1 MGVARSLNCDGLYGL
16 GLVLAVALLLLPL
29 AGGEA
34 LKLAWRYERGAVA
47 AGQWWRF
54 ITCHQVHLDPN
65 HALLNA
71 VGLAL
76 LWSLFARCYG
86 WGQWLVALGACVAAI
101 GAGFWFFSTQLM
113 WYVGASGVLH
123 GVFAC
128 GCIAMLRQ
136 RDRIGFIAAAIFVG
150 KLAYEQWHGPLPF
163 ERADQVVT
171 VAHLYGA
178 MGGAAMGLVLRGRA
192 QPVY

>member
-1 MGVARSLNCDGLYGL
+1 MSVSRSLNCDGSHGV
-16 GLVLAVALLLLPL
+16 GLVVAAALLLLPL

-34 LKLAWRYERGAVA
+34 LKLAWRYEREAVA

-54 ITCHQVHLDPN
+54 VTGHFVHLDTN

-76 LWSLFARCYG
+76 LWSLFARSYA
-86 WGQWLVALGACVAAI
+86 WWQWLLAIAASMI
-101 GAGFWFFSTQLM
+101 AIDAGFWFISTGLD
-113 WYVGASGVLH
+113 WYVGASGLLH

-136 RDRIGFIAAAIFVG
+136 RDRIGLIAGAIFAG
-150 KLAYEQWHGPLPF
+150 KLVYEQLHGPLPF

-178 MGGAAMGLVLRGRA
+178 VGGAAMGLVLRGRR